1 MKEFQVESRDLGSGR
16 AEIRVEGE
24 ADLAVADRLEAALDQ
39 ASSANGPLLIDLS
52 ACEFI
57 DSTAIALLL
66 RRQRQLGR
74 EGRRL
79 AAWGASGQ
87 VLRILAVA
95 GLTDSGFGF
104 EEPAEALSEDPI

>member
-1 MKEFQVESRDLGSGR
+1 MFEFRVDSRDVGSGR
-16 AEIRVEGE
+16 IEIRVEGE

-39 ASSANGPLLIDLS
+39 ASSADGPLLIDLS
-52 ACEFI
+52 ACDFI

-66 RRQRQLGR
+66 RKQTQLEK

-104 EEPAEALSEDPI
+104 EEPDEALSEDTA